1 METPCCHDSIY
12 FIALLY
18 LDIIERKEPLPLKIL
33 LVGNYYYPEHLGGV
47 EIVSF
52 NLVKH
57 YREFS
62 HEVRWA
68 AADVLPNLRV
78 AGRDDVPISS
88 WNIAEEKLGFPHPL
102 PHPNVLK
109 KLFDNI
115 HWCDVVHLQDSL
127 YLINIL
133 AFFIAKLLGKPV
145 LLTQYAKFIPYKQ
158 YYKRFLQTAAYRT
171 VGWLMFNF
179 TDRLAFITENVRAGM
194 AYLTPKTRQEV
205 VPLGVDTDLFTPLA
219 KDERARLREQLSGSV
234 ERPIILFVGRL
245 VERKGV
251 HLIRPLI
258 EKYQDWF
265 WVLVGRPDDFNP
277 SAWKFPNLRHLQDLS
292 EDELSRLFS
301 AADILVHP
309 SVGEG
314 ITLTVSNS
322 LACGTPVLISEESL
336 YELDVEARKLF
347 YAVSPEIND
356 IEEKLNLAL
365 SDRVHLQNL
374 GAVCRD
380 FAVSRLSWKK
390 MCERYSEIL
399 STMPTRN
406 NKRVK

>member
-1 METPCCHDSIY
+1 M
-12 FIALLY
+12 
-18 LDIIERKEPLPLKIL
+18 KIL

-62 HEVRWA
+62 HEVRWM
-68 AADVLPNLRV
+68 AADVPPNLRV
-78 AGRDDVPISS
+78 AGRGDVPISS

-115 HWCDVVHLQDSL
+115 KWCDVIHLQDSL

-133 AFFIAKLLGKPV
+133 AFFIAKLLGKPI

-171 VGWLMFNF
+171 VGWLMFNLA
-179 TDRLAFITENVRAGM
+179 DRLAFITENVRAGM
-194 AYLTPKTRQEV
+194 AYLITPKSRQEV

-258 EKYQDWF
+258 EKHQEWF

-277 SAWKFPNLRHLQDLS
+277 SEWQLPNLKHLQNLQ
-292 EDELSRLFS
+292 EDELSKLFAS
-301 AADILVHP
+301 ADILVHP

-322 LACGTPVLISEESL
+322 LACGTPVVISEESL
-336 YELDVEARKLF
+336 YELDTASRKLF
-347 YAVSPEIND
+347 FAVLPQTHD
-356 IEEKLNLAL
+356 IEEKLNMAL
-365 SDRVHLQNL
+365 SNCAAPENL
-374 GAVCRD
+374 RAACRD
-380 FAVSRLSWKK
+380 FAINQLSWKK
-390 MCERYSEIL
+390 MCERYVEIL
-399 STMPTRN
+399 QDIARTAQ
-406 NKRVK
+406 